1 MKPIIGITSHIEQE
15 SKYILNKS
23 YINSVQQAGGI
34 PLIVPAGIED
44 DVTELVQQLD
54 GLLLSGGG
62 DIDPTLF
69 GEEPHPELGE
79 VSPLRDSVEMLLIRE
94 MLAENKP
101 ILGICRGVQ
110 ILNIAMG
117 GNMYQDIY
125 AQQDKVLLQHSQ
137 IATRSHRSH
146 FVQVE
151 NNTILHS
158 IAQAERIKV
167 NSFHHQ
173 AVKDVPEPLI
183 ISGIASDGVIEAIES
198 KGHHFVVG
206 VQWHPEELVESED
219 SVSIRL
225 FEKFVQ
231 ACRKR

>member
-15 SKYILNKS
+15 SKYVLNRA
-23 YINSVQQAGGI
+23 YVNAIVRAGGI
-34 PLIVPAGIED
+34 PLIVPASIED
-44 DVTELVQQLD
+44 DVSKLVQKLD

-69 GEEPHPELGE
+69 GEEPHPGLGE
-79 VSPLRDSVEMLLIRE
+79 ISPLRDSVEMVLIHE
-94 MLAENKP
+94 MLAVNKP
-101 ILGICRGVQ
+101 ILGICRGIQ

-125 AQQDKVLLQHSQ
+125 TQQDEVLLQHSQ
-137 IATRSHRSH
+137 IATKSHRSH

-151 NNTILHS
+151 NDTILHS

-173 AVKDVPEPLI
+173 AVKDVPKPLI
-183 ISGIASDGVIEAIES
+183 VSGVASDGIIEAIES
-198 KGHHFVVG
+198 KIHHFVVG

-219 SVSIRL
+219 GVSIRL
-225 FEKFVQ
+225 FKKFVQ
-231 ACRKR
+231 ACVK